1 MFCLIK
7 VYVFYK
13 GWRLQKLTKSS
24 PLIWHYAVSV
34 KSMVKILSKFVA
46 FLENTNFKSL
56 RSVVSIKVLATLIV
70 KNARGLRINTSK
82 SCWNMKWNRTL
93 YSHSLSMYPYHCT
106 GGFVRYSFPKL
117 LLNKR
122 AVAGCSTAEEF
133 IFLTCQKGT
142 SDENRWTVKLNFRL
156 G

>member
-1 MFCLIK
+1 
-7 VYVFYK
+7 
-13 GWRLQKLTKSS
+13 
-24 PLIWHYAVSV
+24 
-34 KSMVKILSKFVA
+34 
-46 FLENTNFKSL
+46 
-56 RSVVSIKVLATLIV
+56 
-70 KNARGLRINTSK
+70 
-82 SCWNMKWNRTL
+82 
-93 YSHSLSMYPYHCT
+93 MYTYHCT
-106 GGFVRYSFPKL
+106 GGFVQYSFPKL